1 MVCTGAVSYT
11 HLDVYKR
18 QAIGAASAEKGRMV
32 FLRTCQV
39 CHKMYDEGGVMGPD
53 LTGSN
58 RANIP
63 YLLGNILD
71 PSEEIQDDYKM
82 VVITTNDGRTYTGNI
97 TAENNRQ
104 ITLRTVSQDALL
116 LNKSDVQSRE
126 VTPKSMMPEGL
137 FSTCLLYTS
146 RCV

>member
-1 MVCTGAVSYT
+1 
-11 HLDVYKR
+11 
-18 QAIGAASAEKGRMV
+18 
-32 FLRTCQV
+32 
-39 CHKMYDEGGVMGPD
+39 
-53 LTGSN
+53 
-58 RANIP
+58 
-63 YLLGNILD
+63 
-71 PSEEIQDDYKM
+71 M

-137 FSTCLLYTS
+137 FSTLTETEILDLAAYLRTTKQVE
-146 RCV
+146 RMVQ